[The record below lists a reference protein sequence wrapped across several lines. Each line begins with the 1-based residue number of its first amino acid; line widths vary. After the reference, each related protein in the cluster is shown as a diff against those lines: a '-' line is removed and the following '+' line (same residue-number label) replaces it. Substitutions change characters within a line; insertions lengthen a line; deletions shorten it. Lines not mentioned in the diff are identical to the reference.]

1 MKKLQVLREK
11 RLTLKCK
18 VDIGNQVNISITRHL
33 AGYIRKN
40 VKSGRYNNASEVVR
54 EALQRMK
61 EQDARAIRFT
71 QPGAEDILF
80 SLSGKQIQ
88 GIRQS
93 VRAGIE
99 SLERGDFTE
108 YEGREGLNKL
118 SKTVKAKGCKL
129 LRQKT

>member
-1 MKKLQVLREK
+1 
-11 RLTLKCK
+11 
-18 VDIGNQVNISITRHL
+18 VNISITRHL

-108 YEGREGLNKL
+108 YEGREGLNEL
-118 SKTVKAKGCKL
+118 SKTVKAKGRKL